1 MTFQPSS
8 AAQPDYASPTVSLA
22 ALRARVS
29 SATLSL
35 HQTLDEVMG
44 TFDQHLQELNKLR
57 ESLRES
63 EKALQSEAPTVAAL
77 LPTLPA
83 LSPQVP
89 AMTSPTAPAKPFVPA
104 PRPLPVKQAAPPLM
118 TQVLWPSLPATP
130 PPPVPPEDAKA
141 AARPTEPPLEDAT
154 LEELNAALAYAFA
167 QVSGT
172 KPLTRESI
180 TQMMPGPLP
189 TSALRYGNPAEL
201 SGRP

>member
-1 MTFQPSS
+1 MTSKPAS
-8 AAQPDYASPTVSLA
+8 AAQLDYASPTVSLA

-63 EKALQSEAPTVAAL
+63 EKALQAEAPAMAAL

-83 LSPQVP
+83 LPPQVP
-89 AMTSPTAPAKPFVPA
+89 AMTSPFPPAKPVVPA
-104 PRPLPVKQAAPPLM
+104 PRPQLAPPMM
-118 TQVLWPSLPATP
+118 TQVLWPSLSPTP
-130 PPPVPPEDAKA
+130 PPPTSPEEAKA
-141 AARPTEPPLEDAT
+141 PVRPVEPPLEDAT

-172 KPLTRESI
+172 KPLTQESI
-180 TQMMPGPLP
+180 THMMPGPLP

>member
-8 AAQPDYASPTVSLA
+8 ATQHDYASPTVSLA

-63 EKALQSEAPTVAAL
+63 EKALQTAAPAVAAL
-77 LPTLPA
+77 LPTMPA
-83 LSPQVP
+83 LPPQAP
-89 AMTSPTAPAKPFVPA
+89 MTSPQPAAKPFVPA
-104 PRPLPVKQAAPPLM
+104 PRAQPAKMGGAPIM
-118 TQVLWPSLPATP
+118 TQVLWPSLPTTP
-130 PPPVPPEDAKA
+130 PPALPSEDLKA
-141 AARPTEPPLEDAT
+141 AARPAEPPLEEAT

-172 KPLTRESI
+172 KPLTQESI
-180 TQMMPGPLP
+180 THMMPGPLP

>member
-1 MTFQPSS
+1 MTPQPAH
-8 AAQPDYASPTVSLA
+8 AAQLDHASSTVSLA

-44 TFDQHLQELNKLR
+44 TFDQHLQELHKLR

-63 EKALQSEAPTVAAL
+63 EKTLQAQAPAVAAL

-83 LSPQVP
+83 LPAQAP
-89 AMTSPTAPAKPFVPA
+89 AMTSPAPSAKPFVPA
-104 PRPLPVKQAAPPLM
+104 PRPQPAKQAPAPMM

-130 PPPVPPEDAKA
+130 APPEDAKA
-141 AARPTEPPLEDAT
+141 AARPAEPALEEAT

-172 KPLTRESI
+172 KPLTQESI
-180 TQMMPGPLP
+180 THMMPGPLP

>member
-1 MTFQPSS
+1 MTSKPAS
-8 AAQPDYASPTVSLA
+8 AAQLDYASPTVTLA

-63 EKALQSEAPTVAAL
+63 EKALQTEAPAVAAL

-83 LSPQVP
+83 LPPQVP
-89 AMTSPTAPAKPFVPA
+89 AMTSPFPPAKPVVPA
-104 PRPLPVKQAAPPLM
+104 PRPQLAPPMM
-118 TQVLWPSLPATP
+118 TQVLWPSLSPTP
-130 PPPVPPEDAKA
+130 PPPTPPEEAKA
-141 AARPTEPPLEDAT
+141 AVRPVEPPLEDAT

-172 KPLTRESI
+172 KPLTQESI
-180 TQMMPGPLP
+180 THMMPGPLP

>member
-63 EKALQSEAPTVAAL
+63 EKALQTSAPAVAAL

-83 LSPQVP
+83 LPPQP
-89 AMTSPTAPAKPFVPA
+89 AMTSPQPAVKPLVPA
-104 PRPLPVKQAAPPLM
+104 PRPQSLKHAAPPLM

-130 PPPVPPEDAKA
+130 PAPEDSKA
-141 AARPTEPPLEDAT
+141 AARPAEQPLEEAT

-172 KPLTRESI
+172 KPLTQEAI
-180 TQMMPGPLP
+180 THMMPGPLP
-189 TSALRYGNPAEL
+189 TSALRYDNPAEL
-201 SGRP
+201 SRRP